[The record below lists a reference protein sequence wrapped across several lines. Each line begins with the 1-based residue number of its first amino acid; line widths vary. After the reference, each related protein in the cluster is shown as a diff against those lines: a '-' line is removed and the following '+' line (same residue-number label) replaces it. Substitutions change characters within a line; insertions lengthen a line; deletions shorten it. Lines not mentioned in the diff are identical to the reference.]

1 MTESVVIN
9 VSQEAM
15 RVTLLVVGP
24 MLLVS
29 MLVGLA
35 VSVLQA
41 ATQITEQSLT
51 FVPKILAVGVTLAF
65 TGSWVMQKLVT
76 FMVHMFNLLP
86 SMVH

>member
-1 MTESVVIN
+1 MNESMVIN

-15 RVTLLVVGP
+15 RLTLLVVGP

-51 FVPKILAVGVTLAF
+51 FVPKILAVGLTLADRK
-65 TGSWVMQKLVT
+65 SVV
-76 FMVHMFNLLP
+76 
-86 SMVH
+86 

>member
-29 MLVGLA
+29 MLVGLT

>member
-29 MLVGLA
+29 MLVGLT

-65 TGSWVMQKLVT
+65 TGSWVMQKLVA

>member
-1 MTESVVIN
+1 MNESMVIN

-15 RVTLLVVGP
+15 RLTLLVVGP

-51 FVPKILAVGVTLAF
+51 FVPKILAVGLTLVY
-65 TGSWVMQKLVT
+65 TGSWIMQKLVA
-76 FMVHMFNLLP
+76 FMVHMFQLMP
-86 SMVH
+86 SMAQ

>member
-29 MLVGLA
+29 MLVGLV

>member
-1 MTESVVIN
+1 MTESVVIT

-29 MLVGLA
+29 MLVGLV

-65 TGSWVMQKLVT
+65 TGSWVMQKLVA

>member
-29 MLVGLA
+29 MLVGLV

-65 TGSWVMQKLVT
+65 TGSWVMQKLVA

-86 SMVH
+86 SMVR

>member
-29 MLVGLA
+29 MLVGLV

-65 TGSWVMQKLVT
+65 TGSWVMQKLVA